1 MIHFFF
7 SSMISLVPSQARE
20 YVESLHQNQKD
31 VLIYGKNN
39 VKVAPKDKDTFLP
52 GYLSFHKIITNFGHG
67 QQHQQQQE
75 TTLVLKWTPN
85 QLMNG
90 HTTQEKSASWQQ
102 ALYIDLKTILFIH
115 CHQVNKTNK
124 TQEYKERSTLVSILF
139 KITARWCFD
148 YVCTLGLVVPV
159 GLVHKIVIK

>member
-1 MIHFFF
+1 
-7 SSMISLVPSQARE
+7 MISLVPSQARE

-67 QQHQQQQE
+67 HQQHQQQQQE

-124 TQEYKERSTLVSILF
+124 TQQYKICIRKKSTLVSKLF
-139 KITARWCFD
+139 RNIPQLSMLRRATNSKIIHRGD
-148 YVCTLGLVVPV
+148 
-159 GLVHKIVIK
+159 KMK